1 MPYSDLE
8 FFVLDM
14 VDIDVSSW
22 CMAQKLWIPF
32 WRGLQRTIF
41 GPAAPKQ
48 IGLYESSN
56 DKKTLSVD
64 QVKKYFPM
72 YGLALT
78 VETDTTESEPSTSTA
93 APGPS
98 VPSCIDWCYR
108 KKSFSL
114 KLDTS
119 AETGRVVNEA
129 DEDSSVFKR

>member
-1 MPYSDLE
+1 MDPFLE
-8 FFVLDM
+8 RTAEDH
-14 VDIDVSSW
+14 
-22 CMAQKLWIPF
+22 F
-32 WRGLQRTIF
+32 WTCC
-41 GPAAPKQ
+41 PKQ

-56 DKKTLSVD
+56 DQKTLSVD

-72 YGLALT
+72 YGLALS